1 MTSTETTFQNKTW
14 RRTSRRKK
22 GSALSAFMQQIRER
36 GQETKALSKRQFLQL
51 KRRPSSFVV
60 GVIQPLMWLI
70 LFSALFSNAP
80 KNFLPADQG
89 YGNFIAAGLI
99 VFTAFSGALNAGL
112 AVMFDREFGFLN
124 RILVAPLRSRSSVVL
139 ASVIHIWMMSLIQSS
154 VIMAAAGL
162 LGYGWPVGSGIVI
175 SLTTLS
181 MLILGVTAMSLGLAF
196 TLPGHVELLAVTFL
210 INLPL
215 LFAST
220 ALAPLSFMPPAMQW
234 LASLNPLTY
243 AIEPI
248 RASYLGHASLNTIV
262 LQAPFGSVNV
272 AGCLWILFTLTIA
285 CLLLVKPM
293 LHRKLS

>member
-1 MTSTETTFQNKTW
+1 M
-14 RRTSRRKK
+14 
-22 GSALSAFMQQIRER
+22 
-36 GQETKALSKRQFLQL
+36 ALSKRQFLQL

-80 KNFLPADQG
+80 KNFLPTNQG

-139 ASVIHIWMMSLIQSS
+139 ASVIHIWLISLIQSV
-154 VIMAAAGL
+154 VIMTAAGL
-162 LGYGWPVGSGIVI
+162 LGYGWPVGSGII
-175 SLTTLS
+175 ITLITLS
-181 MLILGVTAMSLGLAF
+181 MLILGVTAISLGLAF

-220 ALAPLSFMPPAMQW
+220 ALAPLSFMPSLLQW
-234 LASLNPLTY
+234 LASINPLTY

-248 RASYLGHASLNTIV
+248 RASYLGHASLNSIV
-262 LQAPFGSVNV
+262 LQAPFASINV

-285 CLLLVKPM
+285 ILFLVRPM

>member
-1 MTSTETTFQNKTW
+1 MTSIETTFQNKTW
-14 RRTSRRKK
+14 GRTSRPKQ

-36 GQETKALSKRQFLQL
+36 RQETIALCKRQFLQL

-60 GVIQPLMWLI
+60 GIVQPLMWLI

-139 ASVIHIWMMSLIQSS
+139 ASVIHIWMISLIQST

-162 LGYGWPVGSGIVI
+162 LGYGWPIGSGIII

-181 MLILGVTAMSLGLAF
+181 MLILGVTAISLGLAF

-215 LFAST
+215 LFSST
-220 ALAPLSFMPPAMQW
+220 ALAPLSYMPSAMKW

-262 LQAPFGSVNV
+262 LEAPFGSVNV

-285 CLLLVKPM
+285 SLILVKPM

>member
-1 MTSTETTFQNKTW
+1 MTSIENAFQNQTW
-14 RRTSRRKK
+14 HETRRPQR
-22 GSALSAFMQQIRER
+22 GSFVATLMQQLRER
-36 GQETKALSKRQFLQL
+36 GQETMALSKRQFLQL

-60 GVIQPLMWLI
+60 GVVQPLMWLI

-124 RILVAPLRSRSSVVL
+124 RILVAPLRSRSSVVF
-139 ASVIHIWMMSLIQSS
+139 ASVIHIWMISLIQSV

-162 LGYGWPVGSGIVI
+162 LGYGWPVGSGII
-175 SLTTLS
+175 IALTTLS
-181 MLILGVTAMSLGLAF
+181 MLILGVTAISLGLAF

-220 ALAPLSFMPPAMQW
+220 ALAPLSFMPAPMQW

-248 RASYLGHASLNTIV
+248 RASYLGHASLNTVV

-272 AGCLWILFTLTIA
+272 AGCLWIHFTLTIST
-285 CLLLVKPM
+285 LILVRPM